1 MDTIGIIF
9 IFNLFHWLITDTLAG
24 DLLLNWKLAI
34 IICYVGL
41 YNYVMDLY
49 SFHSPLSQLGILER
63 SFIAVLLTGITVMV
77 TVYLIGPSFIG
88 GFVGRGVLA
97 SSLFMVWL
105 WSLSIRYILNR
116 MMISQRSQVQWLLLT
131 DRDID
136 WFVQQ
141 FHELYPYE
149 NMLVLTQK
157 ADEKPELD
165 EYSRCIGT
173 WDDLGAVIRDEQITG
188 IILTTNDLPS
198 NLINH
203 LMNIRINGI
212 RVHSLNDFYEQYLSR
227 VPVFHLDQ
235 NWIATTRGFDL
246 IHNPLGL
253 RFKRYIDIFAALVG
267 LVVGLPIFL
276 ATAFLVLI
284 SSGFPVLFKQLRTGE
299 NGKPITI
306 YKFRTMVKEAEKEGA
321 QYATQNDPRFTFFGK
336 VMRQFRLDEMPQFYN
351 VLKGD
356 MSFIGPRPER
366 PEFIAELQKNIPY
379 YNLRH
384 LVKPGLTGWAQ
395 VMHGYGDST
404 ESAVEKLQYDLFY
417 IKNYSLLLDISIL
430 LKSLKVILFGTG
442 R

>member
-1 MDTIGIIF
+1 MDTLGIIF
-9 IFNLFHWLITDTLAG
+9 SFNLFHWLITGSFAS

-34 IICYVGL
+34 IICYLGL
-41 YNYVMDLY
+41 YNYVLDLY
-49 SFHSPLSQLGILER
+49 SFHSPLSRMGILER
-63 SFIAVLLTGITVMV
+63 SFVAILLTGITVMV
-77 TVYLIGPSFIG
+77 TVYLVGPSFIG

-97 SSLFMVWL
+97 SGLFVVWL
-105 WSLSIRYILNR
+105 WSLSIRYFLNR
-116 MMISQRSQVQWLLLT
+116 AMISQRSQIQWLLLA

-149 NMLVLTQK
+149 NILVLTK
-157 ADEKPELD
+157 DADANPELD
-165 EYSRCIGT
+165 EFSRRLGS
-173 WDDLGAVIRDEQITG
+173 WNDLGAAIRDEQITG
-188 IILTTNDLPS
+188 IITTTNDLPS

-203 LMNIRINGI
+203 LMNIRISGI
-212 RVHSLNDFYEQYLSR
+212 RIHSLNDFYEQYLSR
-227 VPVFHLDQ
+227 IPVYHLDQ
-235 NWIATTRGFDL
+235 NWIATTQGFDL
-246 IHNPLGL
+246 IHSPLGL
-253 RFKRYIDIFAALVG
+253 RFKRYIDIVAALAG
-267 LVVGLPIFL
+267 LVIGFPILL
-276 ATAFLVLI
+276 ATAFLVFI
-284 SSGFPVLFKQLRTGE
+284 SSGLPIFYTQRRTGE

-306 YKFRTMVKEAEKEGA
+306 YKFRTMVKEAEKEGP
-321 QYATQNDPRFTFFGK
+321 QYTSKDDPRFTFFGK
-336 VMRQFRLDEMPQFYN
+336 MVRKFRLDELPQFYN

-395 VMHGYGDST
+395 VMYGYGDST

-430 LKSLKVILFGTG
+430 LKSLKVILFGAG